1 MARMVSH
8 PSQVLDELGHPR
20 QGPQIR
26 PEALGARSLAQGPVE
41 LLQLLAL
48 QLRFAARP
56 PGGAQSLRAAL
67 FPLPVPAADTLAT
80 DLESS
85 GDRRKPLARAEQLG
99 GSSASIFE
107 CLEIA
112 SWMHKCF
119 HAPSISEELEIV
131 TVFCE
136 IQ

>member
-67 FPLPVPAADTLAT
+67 LPLPVPAADTLAT

-99 GSSASIFE
+99 GSPASIFE
-107 CLEIA
+107 GLEIA
-112 SWMHKCF
+112 SRMHKCF
-119 HAPSISEELEIV
+119 HASSIDEELEIV

>member
-1 MARMVSH
+1 MVPH
-8 PSQVLDELGHPR
+8 PRQALDQLGHPR

-26 PEALGARSLAQGPVE
+26 PEALGARPLAQRPVE

-48 QLRFAARP
+48 QFRFAARP

-67 FPLPVPAADTLAT
+67 FPLPVPAADTLPT

-85 GDRRKPLARAEQLG
+85 GDRRKPRARAEQLG

-112 SWMHKCF
+112 SRMHKCF
-119 HAPSISEELEIV
+119 HASSISEELETV

-136 IQ
+136 VQ

>member
-1 MARMVSH
+1 MVPH
-8 PSQVLDELGHPR
+8 PGQALDQLGHPR

-48 QLRFAARP
+48 QLRLAARP

-85 GDRRKPLARAEQLG
+85 GDRRQPLAPAEQLG
-99 GSSASIFE
+99 GSPASIFE
-107 CLEIA
+107 CLEIP
-112 SWMHKCF
+112 SWMHKCL
-119 HAPSISEELEIV
+119 HASSISEELEIV

-136 IQ
+136 VQ

>member
-1 MARMVSH
+1 MARMVPH
-8 PSQVLDELGHPR
+8 AGQPLDQLGHPR
-20 QGPQIR
+20 QSPQIR
-26 PEALGARSLAQGPVE
+26 PEALGARSLAQGPVQ

-48 QLRFAARP
+48 KLRLAPRP
-56 PGGAQSLRAAL
+56 PGGPQSLHAPL
-67 FPLPVPAADTLAT
+67 LPLPVPAADTLAT

-112 SWMHKCF
+112 SRMHKCF
-119 HAPSISEELEIV
+119 HASSISEELEIV

-136 IQ
+136 VQ

>member
-1 MARMVSH
+1 
-8 PSQVLDELGHPR
+8 
-20 QGPQIR
+20 
-26 PEALGARSLAQGPVE
+26 LAQGPVH

-56 PGGAQSLRAAL
+56 TGGAQSLHAAL

-85 GDRRKPLARAEQLG
+85 GYRRQPLASAEQLG
-99 GSSASIFE
+99 GSPAPSFE
-107 CLEIA
+107 GLEIA
-112 SWMHKCF
+112 PRMHKCF
-119 HAPSISEELEIV
+119 HASSICEELGVV